1 MMLVDVTQ
9 TSNATQMT
17 KKFKD
22 KILLN
27 EIDWMMFHD
36 MTWTDACEDV
46 DQVELD
52 ARLMR
57 LLTSSWLDQRVLKA

>member
-1 MMLVDVTQ
+1 MLNDVVMMLVDVTQ

-27 EIDWMMFHD
+27 EID
-36 MTWTDACEDV
+36 
-46 DQVELD
+46 
-52 ARLMR
+52 
-57 LLTSSWLDQRVLKA
+57 